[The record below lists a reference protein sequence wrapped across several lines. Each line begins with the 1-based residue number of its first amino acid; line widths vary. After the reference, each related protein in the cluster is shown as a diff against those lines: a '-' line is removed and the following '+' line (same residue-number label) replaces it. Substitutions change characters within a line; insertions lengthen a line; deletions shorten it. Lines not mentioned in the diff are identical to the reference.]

1 MWNLA
6 NQNCVIGIA
15 FSFRETKQPRKAVR
29 IQPVPVWRCGCLQM
43 QHKKKIFCSGRD
55 VLACLWGW
63 WLHAAKERCCWFLP
77 ALWGVIS
84 MPVASPLLCATMSC
98 PVFVLQASSWSTCGP
113 GAQEKLWWPRRWM
126 RWGCCEEKDE
136 AGAFSCSVCKTW
148 QVCVCVHGEN
158 SFLSGPLTDLLAAP
172 QEKARNT

>member
-1 MWNLA
+1 MWLELHFLLERQS
-6 NQNCVIGIA
+6 NQRKLLGCSQ
-15 FSFRETKQPRKAVR
+15 FQREGAAAYKCSAKRKYFAVGEMCLPAR
-29 IQPVPVWRCGCLQM
+29 GNDGCTL
-43 QHKKKIFCSGRD
+43 I
-55 VLACLWGW
+55 
-63 WLHAAKERCCWFLP
+63 HAAKERCCWFLP

-84 MPVASPLLCATMSC
+84 MPVASPLLWTTVSC

-126 RWGCCEEKDE
+126 RWGCCKGKDE
-136 AGAFSCSVCKTW
+136 AGALSCSVCKTW

-158 SFLSGPLTDLLAAP
+158 SFLSGPLSDLLAGP